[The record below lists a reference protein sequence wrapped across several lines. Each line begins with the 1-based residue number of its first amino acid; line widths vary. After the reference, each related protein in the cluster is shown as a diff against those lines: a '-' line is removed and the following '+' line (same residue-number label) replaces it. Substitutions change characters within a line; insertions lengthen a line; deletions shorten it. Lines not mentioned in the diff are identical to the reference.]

1 MEFTP
6 KTKLTHTP
14 IENPRR
20 TQVILADKDLE
31 RLKIDAFIHK
41 TTVSEI
47 IRCLVS
53 EYIKSLDDDPKER

>member
-6 KTKLTHTP
+6 KTKLTHIP

-20 TQVILADKDLE
+20 TQVILAEKDLE

-53 EYIKSLDDDPKER
+53 EYIKSLDDDSKER

>member
-6 KTKLTHTP
+6 KSKITHNP

-20 TQVILADKDLE
+20 TQVILAEKDLE

-53 EYIKSLDDDPKER
+53 DYIKSLDDKTEER